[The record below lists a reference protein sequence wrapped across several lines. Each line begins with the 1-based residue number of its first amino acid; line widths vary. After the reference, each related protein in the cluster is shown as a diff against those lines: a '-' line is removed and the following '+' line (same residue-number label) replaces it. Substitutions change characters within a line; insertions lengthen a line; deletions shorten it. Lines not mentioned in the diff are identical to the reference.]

1 VFASVG
7 YERPRTIP
15 YASELERAAR
25 VLNVGGKVAML
36 VGAGARGATDE
47 LLEAAELL
55 GAGVAKALLGKDV
68 VADDAACCTGSIGL
82 LGTRPSW
89 ELMQGCD
96 TLLLVGTGFPYAE
109 FLPEEGK
116 ARAVQ
121 IDIDPSMLGA
131 RYPLEAG
138 LVGEARATLRA
149 LIPLLERKSDR
160 AWRAEIE
167 SNITDWRAL
176 MQERAAESANPIN
189 PQLLFTELSTRLPDG
204 AIVTSD
210 SGSAANWY
218 ARDISLRRGM
228 RGSLSGNLASMGA
241 GVPYAIAAKFA
252 HSERPVFALMGDG
265 AMQMNG
271 LAELLTVAKYRAR
284 WTDQR
289 FYVLVLH
296 NNDLSQVTWEQRVM
310 LGNPK
315 FSASQD
321 LPDLDYAAF
330 AESIG
335 LRGIRVETPE
345 QVGPA

>member
-1 VFASVG
+1 
-7 YERPRTIP
+7 
-15 YASELERAAR
+15 
-25 VLNVGGKVAML
+25 
-36 VGAGARGATDE
+36 
-47 LLEAAELL
+47 
-55 GAGVAKALLGKDV
+55 
-68 VADDAACCTGSIGL
+68 
-82 LGTRPSW
+82 
-89 ELMQGCD
+89 MQGCD

-121 IDIDPSMLGA
+121 IDIDPRMLGA

-138 LVGEARATLRA
+138 LVGDARETLRA
-149 LIPLLERKSDR
+149 LIPLLDRKPDR
-160 AWRAEIE
+160 EWRAEVE
-167 SNITDWRAL
+167 ANIADWRTL
-176 MQERAAESANPIN
+176 MRERAAESAHPIN

-218 ARDISLRRGM
+218 ARDISLREGM

-252 HSERPVFALMGDG
+252 HSDRPVFALMGDG

-271 LAELLTVAKYRAR
+271 LAELLTVAKYRDR
-284 WTDQR
+284 WADPR
-289 FYVLVLH
+289 LYVLVLH
-296 NNDLSQVTWEQRVM
+296 NNDLNQVTWEQRVM

-315 FSASQD
+315 FDASQD
-321 LPDLDYAAF
+321 LPDFDYAAF

-345 QVGPA
+345 QVGPAWEQALASDRPVVIDALCDPDVPPLPPHITLEQAKAFTFALAKGDSDAGGISVQALKQTVGGLLPHRS